1 MMELVSWDD
10 DIPIYYGEKK
20 NMFQTTNQIENQWPF
35 QEPKLEVP
43 TICFGPICQ
52 GYFSGDIPSKYGQ
65 KYGKYCGWLL
75 IIPLFCWDFNHPV
88 GGAGFRNHPPYHL
101 NNEYYVV
108 VYSFKSVLNMIYVI
122 SHIWYHG
129 KYDIGSY

>member
-1 MMELVSWDD
+1 MELVSWDD
-10 DIPIYYGEKK
+10 DIPIYYGRKQYVPNHQPDRK
-20 NMFQTTNQIENQWPF
+20 SMAIPGTQIGG
-35 QEPKLEVP
+35 
-43 TICFGPICQ
+43 TYMCFGPICQ

-129 KYDIGSY
+129 KYDTGSY